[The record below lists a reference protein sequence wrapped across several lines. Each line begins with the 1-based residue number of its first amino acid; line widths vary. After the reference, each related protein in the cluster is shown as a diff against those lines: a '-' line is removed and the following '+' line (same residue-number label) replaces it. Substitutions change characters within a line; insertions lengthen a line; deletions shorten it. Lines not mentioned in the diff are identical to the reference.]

1 MGGPTDRRQAGQAE
15 VAADAAGDEPQ
26 ISETE
31 NSRKRS
37 GHSRFRKKIQF
48 ISKLAMSIKDYN
60 APLFQSF

>member
-1 MGGPTDRRQAGQAE
+1 

-48 ISKLAMSIKDYN
+48 INKLAMSIKDYN
-60 APLFQSF
+60 APLFSILLDG